1 MTPAYL
7 FEVAF
12 YKFWRQRA
20 TAIAKIPDRAV
31 QPCWHDESITGHWC
45 SLANLLNPS
54 VPTQEGQAACGHC
67 KVEEYELLFSCWA
80 SYRWGHIRTHTPP
93 GATAKTVHHF
103 YFNKDPPSFINATDA
118 GAMAFK
124 NECASVRSAGASL
137 LRGSAKK
144 GASAARAL
152 ATGAKVKTTAVKDHE
167 QPQQ

>member
-1 MTPAYL
+1 MLPAARL
-7 FEVAF
+7 
-12 YKFWRQRA
+12 
-20 TAIAKIPDRAV
+20 PAV
-31 QPCWHDESITGHWC
+31 GAAAAA
-45 SLANLLNPS
+45 LA
-54 VPTQEGQAACGHC
+54 AA
-67 KVEEYELLFSCWA
+67 A
-80 SYRWGHIRTHTPP
+80 AAPRP

-152 ATGAKVKTTAVKDHE
+152 ATGAKVKTTGGV
-167 QPQQ
+167 

>member
-1 MTPAYL
+1 M
-7 FEVAF
+7 
-12 YKFWRQRA
+12 
-20 TAIAKIPDRAV
+20 
-31 QPCWHDESITGHWC
+31 
-45 SLANLLNPS
+45 
-54 VPTQEGQAACGHC
+54 
-67 KVEEYELLFSCWA
+67 EEYELLFSCWA
-80 SYRWGHIRTHTPP
+80 SCGWGHIRTHTPP

-152 ATGAKVKTTAVKDHE
+152 ATGAKVKTTAVKDEE
-167 QPQQ
+167 QPQQQQVQQQQLQQQAAVQQATLQLLQCHRLGTSHAEMDLSLLGNCMDGIRESNLGFCNANPMFCQL